1 MALYLRTLSVPDL
14 TSRTTSAFDPNG
26 TIDTP
31 QVDAADSGSTSLDLD
46 APTDALIARV
56 RTIMEASER
65 GELSSQEVDDQL
77 RGVVEEAVVGQ
88 VEAGRI
94 IGEVMKSDMDTTSGN
109 GTIRNNNEDNTED
122 GGVKRSRVDEAGR

>member
-1 MALYLRTLSVPDL
+1 
-14 TSRTTSAFDPNG
+14 
-26 TIDTP
+26 
-31 QVDAADSGSTSLDLD
+31 
-46 APTDALIARV
+46 
-56 RTIMEASER
+56 MEASER